1 MQLKLATVF
10 LSFGIVLSA
19 APGPG
24 ALAVLCAEASGSVCG
39 GQVGQLTT
47 TGLFTSVDGFNTTSA
62 TPALSAISGY
72 GAVLAGTDGAP
83 TAYPPFDPVG
93 LGNLLANYYS
103 LGGKHLTVA
112 AYAFGGSTAIAG
124 QVATSPWAAFTTGGA
139 IADVS
144 GNLVAVVPSDPIFAG
159 ITLSGVV
166 YYHDASYAHPG
177 LAAGATLLATDGA
190 GVNMI
195 ARSANG
201 VIGFNMYTGSR
212 GQNNAFFTLVAQT
225 LLDPPAPSISG
236 VNPASGAPGSSVTIS
251 GANFGAAQGTVTI
264 GGVAAGVTSWSA
276 TSIVATVPAGAATG
290 NVVVSTALGL
300 PSAGA
305 AFTVTPASVSVPALG
320 PAAGLLLTAGLLAMA
335 FLSLRRQRVA

>member
-1 MQLKLATVF
+1 MQLRLATVF

-24 ALAVLCAEASGSVCG
+24 ALAVLCAEAGGSTCG
-39 GQVGQLTT
+39 GQVGQLVA
-47 TGLFTSVDGFNTTSA
+47 TGLFTSVDGFGTQSA

-83 TAYPPFDPVG
+83 TAYPPADPVA
-93 LGNLLANYYS
+93 LGNLLASYYN
-103 LGGKHLTVA
+103 LGGKHLTVG
-112 AYAFGGSTAIAG
+112 AYAYGGSTAIAG
-124 QVATSPWAAFTTGGA
+124 QVTTSPWAAFTTGGA

-144 GNLVAVVPSDPIFAG
+144 GNLSAVVPSDSIFAG

-166 YYHDASYAHPG
+166 YTHDASYAHPG

-212 GQNNAFFTLVAQT
+212 GQKAAFYTLVAQT
-225 LLDPPAPSISG
+225 LLDPPAPSITG
-236 VNPASGAPGSSVTIS
+236 VNPASGAPGTPVTIT
-251 GANFGAAQGTVTI
+251 GTNFGAAQGTVTI
-264 GGVAAGVTSWSA
+264 GGVAATVTSWSA
-276 TSIVATVPAGAATG
+276 TSITVTVPAGAATG

-305 AFTVTPASVSVPALG
+305 AFTVTAAAAAVPALG
-320 PAAGLLLTAGLLAMA
+320 PAAGLLLIAGLLALA
-335 FLSLRRQRVA
+335 FLGLRPRQMA